1 MRRVA
6 SAAPIRRKFI
16 DAAGT
21 RRTSIDATPPRGMT
35 IGAAATRAR
44 SIDATAERHEARRF
58 SPCRGAALALSIVL
72 CFVLCGCWPGGK
84 KTQSSPLAVPSLPA
98 PAQPAPAPTPPQT
111 TPAPAPVPP
120 PPPQTTPAPAPQQT
134 APTPAPQQA
143 TPTPA
148 PRPKPA
154 RKPAATPKPAANVPQ
169 LGVLLTPEQRRQYE
183 QDYSRSLGRSDQGLA
198 EVSGYKLNAEQAET
212 VARVR
217 SFARQARELHD
228 RDLAT
233 AAQLARRADL
243 LAQDLLRA
251 LR

>member
-6 SAAPIRRKFI
+6 STDVVENRRMLI
-16 DAAGT
+16 AAAGT
-21 RRTSIDATPPRGMT
+21 PPVP
-35 IGAAATRAR
+35 AR
-44 SIDATAERHEARRF
+44 WAR
-58 SPCRGAALALSIVL
+58 PGLMAVLALSVAL
-72 CFVLCGCWPGGK
+72 SGCWPGGK
-84 KTQSSPLAVPSLPA
+84 KTKSSPLAVPSLPA
-98 PAQPAPAPTPPQT
+98 PVQPAPAPAPPQT
-111 TPAPAPVPP
+111 TPAPAPVQT
-120 PPPQTTPAPAPQQT
+120 PQQQTPPAPAPQQT

-154 RKPAATPKPAANVPQ
+154 RKPSTLPKPATSVPQ

-183 QDYSRSLGRSDQGLA
+183 QDYARSLGRSDNGLT
-198 EVSGYKLNAEQAET
+198 EISGYRLSAEQAET

-243 LAQDLLRA
+243 LTQDLLRA
-251 LR
+251 LH